1 MRKAIKL
8 QKEAEDRKDAF
19 IIFELEN
26 KFKIFL
32 VSIKEKDAIVQSLKK
47 DFAKA
52 QKSNEHTKLERKLKD
67 ENIVDQDKY
76 IQELKNEMENMK

>member
-1 MRKAIKL
+1 M
-8 QKEAEDRKDAF
+8 
-19 IIFELEN
+19 
-26 KFKIFL
+26 
-32 VSIKEKDAIVQSLKK
+32 SIKEKDAIVQSLKK